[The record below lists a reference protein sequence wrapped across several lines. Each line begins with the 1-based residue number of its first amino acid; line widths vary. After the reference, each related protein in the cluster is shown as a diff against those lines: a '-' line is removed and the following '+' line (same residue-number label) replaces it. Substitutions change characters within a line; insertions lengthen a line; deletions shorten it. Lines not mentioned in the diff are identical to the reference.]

1 MKKLGKQPFQ
11 LDLFGLTEAPYT
23 NAFEFYESIPHFIPG
38 GEKAKYM
45 RPDGT
50 AKPIEKF
57 YVHRGKGYNLEIKP
71 ASVKQKGS
79 YKSLFPG
86 VREEIIEF
94 IVFKIAIGR
103 GFFYD
108 EEDSQKTDNYVVFT
122 TIYEIQQELKKRH
135 DTKHA
140 SYNHTQILEAL
151 QVLLETRY
159 VLGRKQRRKY
169 DILPL
174 C

>member
-1 MKKLGKQPFQ
+1 MKKPGKQPFQ

-23 NAFEFYESIPHFIPG
+23 NAFEFYESIPRFIPG
-38 GEKAKYM
+38 GDKAKYM

-50 AKPIEKF
+50 VGEVKRNEDGIAKPIEKF

-108 EEDSQKTDNYVVFT
+108 EEDSQKTDNYVLFT
-122 TIYEIQQELKKRH
+122 TIY
-135 DTKHA
+135 
-140 SYNHTQILEAL
+140 
-151 QVLLETRY
+151 
-159 VLGRKQRRKY
+159 
-169 DILPL
+169 
-174 C
+174 